1 MTGSV
6 WTVRVVAGRAG
17 AGERGLYLRARRRR
31 ADGKREE
38 RRASAGTD
46 DPEKAE
52 RLRAAFEAD
61 LNQPA
66 PVAPGLLEVLEAR
79 EDALRREA
87 APARSTTADGYRT
100 ARLALTTALSERFVP
115 ARAPLLRAR
124 DLLAASGRWLPETVN
139 TFMRRAAA
147 AWRWALERELVEGD
161 WPALKR
167 LKPGPSRR
175 RPFAPHELAAL
186 LDWLRTYEGGK
197 WLGLVT
203 LVAATGRR
211 VGAFCKARGR
221 DLDPAAGTL
230 RVVDK
235 GGKVVVVPLPA
246 DVLALLPRDR
256 APEAWLFPARYGG
269 SHVEPGSVLNAVRR
283 GIAALGIP
291 DGERLD
297 VHSMRRAFA
306 TDSHRAAVPVD
317 VARRATGHE
326 TVAMYHH
333 YQREAGGDD
342 IAAVYQAVADYRAR
356 AVDSARA
363 RNGPAAPSAEPV
375 DARDGAAA
383 PSASLAA
390 SSASPS
396 SPVPSAVATA
406 PSAGPTAPSAEP
418 AGASSAA
425 AAPSGDPCASQEGS
439 AAPSTGFPAASESL
453 PASSVS
459 PFVSGAGGAASRAA
473 PASPCP
479 PHEEGG
485 QEARKSWG
493 YQDSNLRPRPYQGRA
508 LTN

>member
-1 MTGSV
+1 MTDGGWS
-6 WTVRVVAGRAG
+6 VRVVAPRAG

-31 ADGKREE
+31 PDGRREE

-46 DPEKAE
+46 DPEEAE
-52 RLRAAFEAD
+52 RLRAAFEVD
-61 LNQPA
+61 LNEPA

-79 EDALRREA
+79 EEVLRREA
-87 APARSTTADGYRT
+87 APRRSSTADGYRT
-100 ARLALTTALSERFVP
+100 ARLAFATVLP
-115 ARAPLLRAR
+115 ARYVPVRATLLRAR
-124 DLLAASGRWLPETVN
+124 DALAASGRWLPETVN
-139 TFMRRAAA
+139 TFVRRAAA
-147 AWRWALERELVEGD
+147 AWRWALERELVTGD

-167 LKPGPSRR
+167 LKPGPARR

-186 LDWLRTYEGGK
+186 LAWLRDYEGGK
-197 WLGLVT
+197 WLPLVS

-211 VGAFCKARGR
+211 VGAFCKAQGR
-221 DLDPAAGTL
+221 DLDLAAGTL

-235 GGKVVVVPLPA
+235 GGKVVLVPLPA
-246 DVLALLPRDR
+246 DVLALLPRGR
-256 APEAWLFPARYGG
+256 APETWLFPARYGG
-269 SHVEPGSVLNAVRR
+269 SHVEAGSVLGAVRR

-342 IAAVYQAVADYRAR
+342 VAEVYRAVADYRAR
-356 AVDSARA
+356 AVEEARA
-363 RNGPAAPSAEPV
+363 RAGAVEEARSRAGAVEEARSRAGAV
-375 DARDGAAA
+375 EDAR
-383 PSASLAA
+383 SR
-390 SSASPS
+390 
-396 SPVPSAVATA
+396 
-406 PSAGPTAPSAEP
+406 
-418 AGASSAA
+418 AGAVEEAR
-425 AAPSGDPCASQEGS
+425 
-439 AAPSTGFPAASESL
+439 
-453 PASSVS
+453 
-459 PFVSGAGGAASRAA
+459 SRAGS
-473 PASPCP
+473 PSPCP
-479 PHEEGG
+479 PPEEGG